1 MKKTLEMTFVLD
13 NGKTRTLSLSDPR
26 DDLRKADVDEFTALA
41 IAKKALVVNGALPI
55 SANDPIIRTV
65 TEDLL
70 E

>member
-26 DDLRKADVDEFTALA
+26 DDLKRTEVDEFTALA

-55 SANDPIIRTV
+55 SVHDPIIRTV
-65 TEDLL
+65 TEDVL